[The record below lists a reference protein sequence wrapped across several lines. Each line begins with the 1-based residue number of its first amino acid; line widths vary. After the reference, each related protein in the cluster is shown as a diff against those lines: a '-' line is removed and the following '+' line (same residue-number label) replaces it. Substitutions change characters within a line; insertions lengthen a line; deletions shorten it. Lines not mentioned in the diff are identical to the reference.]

1 MRRILKSLN
10 EVVGVR
16 GSIVVSHDGMVIASS
31 LGKHLDEDRV
41 AAMASSVVH
50 GAHQALRRQGLPAFS
65 RLTLATSQGKLV
77 FTDTGVTYL
86 VVLMDAKIDLGPA
99 GLEIQS
105 AARKI
110 KSLGEMKI
118 A

>member
-1 MRRILKSLN
+1 VRKILKALN
-10 EVVGVR
+10 EVVGIR
-16 GSIVVSHDGMVIASS
+16 GSIVVSHDGMVVASS

-50 GAHQALRRQGLPAFS
+50 GTHVSLKRQGLPAFK
-65 RLTLATSQGKLV
+65 RLTLATSQGKMV

-86 VVLMDAKIDLGPA
+86 VAVMDAKIDLGPA
-99 GLEIQS
+99 SLEVES

-110 KSLGEMKI
+110 RSLGEMKI
-118 A
+118 G